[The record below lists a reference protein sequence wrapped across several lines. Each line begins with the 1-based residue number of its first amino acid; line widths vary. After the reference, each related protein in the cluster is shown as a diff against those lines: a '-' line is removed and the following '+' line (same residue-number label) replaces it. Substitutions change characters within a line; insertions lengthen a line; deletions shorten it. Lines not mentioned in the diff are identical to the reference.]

1 MVLMTLS
8 RLTCPHCGFEED
20 LKMPS
25 DACQF
30 FHQCAR
36 CGTMLK
42 PQSGDCCVFCSY
54 GDVKCPSIQKLDGRQ
69 SRETQV
75 ASKELS

>member
-8 RLTCPHCGFEED
+8 RLTCPHCGFEEG
-20 LKMPS
+20 LEMPS

-30 FHQCAR
+30 FHQCAS

-42 PQSGDCCVFCSY
+42 PQTEDCCVFCSY
-54 GDVKCPSIQKLDGRQ
+54 GDVNCPSIQKLAGRQ
-69 SRETQV
+69 PRETQV
-75 ASKELS
+75 ANKELS